1 VRVLALVLLAGVLT
15 LGCISGPRGFEPVR
29 FEPVE
34 SLPFTE
40 RSPNWPV
47 PPEQAMEL
55 LRSRHY
61 DIRAVKRTKSG
72 TGGAMKVR
80 MHFGSLNRDLDFKV
94 KLVPQSLGGINNSP
108 RREMAAYSVQ
118 TLFLDPPD
126 YLVPATAVHCSA
138 LERWREVH
146 GNDEPQLPGSNCVM
160 IAASLWLT
168 DVTLPDAVYDKQRF
182 LKDPVYA
189 GYLADFNLLTY
200 LVDHRDGRRGNV
212 LISKEDDRRQVF
224 AIDNGVSFGPMWPF
238 YNWFVPNWNVLR
250 VAALRKSSVDR
261 LRPLE
266 RKDLD
271 FLLAVQELRDNGSGH
286 YVNVERGPLLD
297 DNGGVQAR
305 DGIVQFGLTRREVD
319 DIWHRVRTLIERVDE
334 GHIPVF

>member
-1 VRVLALVLLAGVLT
+1 
-15 LGCISGPRGFEPVR
+15 
-29 FEPVE
+29 
-34 SLPFTE
+34 
-40 RSPNWPV
+40 
-47 PPEQAMEL
+47 MEFV
-55 LRSRHY
+55 RSRSY
-61 DIRAVKRTKSG
+61 DVRDVKRTEAG

-80 MHFGSLNRDLDFKV
+80 VHIGSLNRDLDFKI
-94 KLVPQSLGGINNSP
+94 KKVPPDLAGINNSP

-126 YLVPATAVHCSA
+126 YLVPATAVRCPA

-146 GNDEPQLPGSNCVM
+146 GKGEPQIPGSNCVM
-160 IAASLWLT
+160 ISASLWLT
-168 DVTLPDAVYDKQRF
+168 GITLPDAVYDKQRF
-182 LKDPVYA
+182 LEDPVYA
-189 GYLADFNLLTY
+189 RYLADFNLLTY
-200 LVDHRDGRRGNV
+200 LVDHRDGRRGNILV
-212 LISKEDDRRQVF
+212 SKEDDRRQVF
-224 AIDNGVSFGPMWPF
+224 AIDNGVSFGPMWPL

-286 YVNVERGPLLD
+286 YVDVERGPLLD

-305 DGIVQFGLTRREVD
+305 GGIVQVGLTRGEID
-319 DIWHRVRTLIERVDE
+319 DVWHRVRTLIERVDE
-334 GHIPVF
+334 GRIPVF